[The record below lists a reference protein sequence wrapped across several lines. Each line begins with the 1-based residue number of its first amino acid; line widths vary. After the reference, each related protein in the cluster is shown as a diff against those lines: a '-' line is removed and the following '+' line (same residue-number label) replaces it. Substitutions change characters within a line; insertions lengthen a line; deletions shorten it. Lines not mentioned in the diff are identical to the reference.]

1 MNKLNFKMAKRGIQN
16 NKFLYFP
23 YILASSFMLFIFN
36 LLIDLKSEKFILESR
51 GSAIIESLLEM
62 GSWIVAIFSLIF
74 LVYMAKT
81 IVKNRYKELGLLYG
95 LGMDKKSLRKIL
107 IIENLILGIL
117 ILIIGTFFT
126 ILLGPLF
133 INLVAKILKIQTEIK
148 LSINFSKLALGLIIF
163 AIIFILITFISLN
176 SIRKT
181 NPIELSKLSQK
192 GEKEPKANVISMILA
207 IILIGYGYY
216 TALSIDGGIFQA
228 LPRFLPASIAVI
240 IGTYFFFRSLV
251 IWILKLFRKN
261 KKIYYKGTNMTFIG
275 ELIKR
280 SKESAMALSSITIIS
295 SLFLLSF
302 VVMSAMFVG
311 KNDLLDRI
319 APSDFLIQYE
329 ENIDNNTK
337 NSLEKNIDKEKI
349 KNLGE
354 FKRKGLIVSEKSS
367 GNFSIL
373 KDDDLRKTIMDDKT
387 KIVSLTD
394 IKSFNMANKTNISL
408 NKNEAIIFD
417 SKAKKYD
424 KISIDNQNLKVKE
437 NAKNISYVLMDPTTS
452 LFHNIL
458 VVVDDLDEFSKKIS
472 DGKNSKD
479 LARVSG
485 AYFDLKEKNQKNI
498 DEMANTLNKNITD
511 KNRIFVKNSI
521 ENRMEFDKI
530 HTGAY
535 IVVVILA
542 IVFLISTL
550 VVIYYKQAAEGLE
563 DGRNIKILQKVGMS
577 KKEIKKSVKKQ
588 NYFTFFGPL
597 IISIIHIL
605 VASKLAFGMIQ
616 LFAMLELR
624 KFIEIEAICIIIF
637 SLIYIMIF
645 RITLPIYFEMGKLNK
660 EWKWKKY
667 LKFYFI

>member
-1 MNKLNFKMAKRGIQN
+1 MNKLNFKMAKRGIKN

-23 YILASSFMLFIFN
+23 YIFASSFMLFIFN

-107 IIENLILGIL
+107 VIENLILGIL
-117 ILIIGTFFT
+117 VLIIGTFFT

-133 INLVAKILKIQTEIK
+133 INLVAKILKIQSQIK
-148 LSINFSKLALGLIIF
+148 LSINFSKLVLGLIIF
-163 AIIFILITFISLN
+163 AIIFILITLISLN

-192 GEKEPKANVISMILA
+192 GEKEPKANIFSMILA

-228 LPRFLPASIAVI
+228 LPKFLPASIAVI

-251 IWILKLFRKN
+251 IWILKIFRKN

-329 ENIDNNTK
+329 ENIDKNTK
-337 NSLEKNIDKEKI
+337 NALEKNIDKEKI

-367 GNFSIL
+367 GKFSIIE
-373 KDDDLRKTIMDDKT
+373 DQDLRKTIMDEKT
-387 KIVSLTD
+387 KVISITD
-394 IKSFNMANKTNISL
+394 TKSFNMANKTNISL
-408 NKNEAIIFD
+408 KKNEAVVFD

-424 KISIDNQNLKVKE
+424 KISIDKQNLKVKE

-472 DGKNSKD
+472 GGKNTKTFPS
-479 LARVSG
+479 VSG
-485 AYFDLKEKNQKNI
+485 TYFDLKEKNQNNI
-498 DEMANTLNKNITD
+498 DEMANTLNKNISD
-511 KNRIFVKNSI
+511 KDKIFVKNSI

-535 IVVVILA
+535 IVVVILS
-542 IVFLISTL
+542 IVFLISTI

-605 VASKLAFGMIQ
+605 IASKLAFGMLQ
-616 LFAMLELR
+616 LFAVLELR
-624 KFIEIEAICIIIF
+624 RFIEIEAICIIIF

-660 EWKWKKY
+660 E
-667 LKFYFI
+667 

>member
-36 LLIDLKSEKFILESR
+36 LLVDLKSEKFILETR
-51 GSAIIESLLEM
+51 GSEIIKTLLEI

-107 IIENLILGIL
+107 IIENLILGIST
-117 ILIIGTFFT
+117 LIIGSFLV

-133 INLVAKILKIQTEIK
+133 INLVARILKIQTEIK
-148 LSINFSKLALGLIIF
+148 LSVNFSKLILGLLVF
-163 AIIFILITFISLN
+163 AIIFILITLISLN

-192 GEKEPKANVISMILA
+192 GEKEPRANVISMILA

-228 LPRFLPASIAVI
+228 LPKFLPASIAVI

-251 IWILKLFRKN
+251 IWILKAIRKN

-319 APSDFLIQYE
+319 APSDFLIQYQE
-329 ENIDNNTK
+329 DDKESGKYTK
-337 NSLEKNIDKEKI
+337 NLLEKNIDKEKI

-354 FKRKGLIVSEKSS
+354 FKRKGLVVSEQSPGK
-367 GNFSIL
+367 FSIL
-373 KDDDLRKTIMDDKT
+373 EDDDLRKTIMDEKT
-387 KIVSLTD
+387 KIISITD
-394 IKSFNMANKTNISL
+394 IKSFNKANKTNISL
-408 NKNEAIIFD
+408 KKDQAIVFD

-424 KISIDNQNLKVKE
+424 EISIENQNLKVKE

-458 VVVDDLDEFSKKIS
+458 VVVDDFDEFSKKIS
-472 DGKNSKD
+472 DGKNNKIFPS
-479 LARVSG
+479 VSG
-485 AYFDLKEKNQKNI
+485 TYFDLKEKSQKNI
-498 DEMANTLNKNITD
+498 DEMANTLNKNISDTD
-511 KNRIFVKNSI
+511 EILVKNSI

-535 IVVVILA
+535 IVVLILA
-542 IVFLISTL
+542 LVFLISTII
-550 VVIYYKQAAEGLE
+550 VIYYKQAAEGLE

-605 VASKLAFGMIQ
+605 IASKLAFGMIQ
-616 LFAMLELR
+616 MFAMLELR
-624 KFIEIEAICIIIF
+624 RFIEIEAICIIIF

-660 EWKWKKY
+660 E
-667 LKFYFI
+667 

>member
-1 MNKLNFKMAKRGIQN
+1 
-16 NKFLYFP
+16 
-23 YILASSFMLFIFN
+23 MLFIFN
-36 LLIDLKSEKFILESR
+36 LLIDLKSEKFILDSR
-51 GSAIIESLLEM
+51 GSEIIKTLLEM

-117 ILIIGTFFT
+117 VLIIGTFFT

-133 INLVAKILKIQTEIK
+133 INLVARILKIQTQIK
-148 LSINFSKLALGLIIF
+148 LSINFSKLALGLMIF
-163 AIIFILITFISLN
+163 AIIFILITLISLN

-192 GEKEPKANVISMILA
+192 GESEPKANIISMILA

-228 LPRFLPASIAVI
+228 IPRFLPASIAVI

-319 APSDFLIQYE
+319 APSDFLIQYQ
-329 ENIDNNTK
+329 ENDKESGKYTK
-337 NSLEKNIDKEKI
+337 NLLEKNIGKEKI

-354 FKRKGLIVSEKSS
+354 FKRKGLVVSEKSP
-367 GNFSIL
+367 GKFSIL
-373 KDDDLRKTIMDDKT
+373 EDDDLRKTIMDDKT
-387 KIVSLTD
+387 KIISITD

-408 NKNEAIIFD
+408 KKDEAIVFD
-417 SKAKKYD
+417 SKAKKYG
-424 KISIDNQNLKVKE
+424 KISLENQNLKVKE
-437 NAKNISYVLMDPTTS
+437 NVKNTSYVLMDPTTS

-472 DGKNSKD
+472 DGKNNKIFPS
-479 LARVSG
+479 VSG
-485 AYFDLKEKNQKNI
+485 TYFDLKEKNQKNI
-498 DEMANTLNKNITD
+498 DEIGNILNKNLANKKEFED
-511 KNRIFVKNSI
+511 KIFVKNSI

-535 IVVVILA
+535 IVVLILA
-542 IVFLISTL
+542 LVFLISTII
-550 VVIYYKQAAEGLE
+550 VIYYKQAAEGLE

-577 KKEIKKSVKKQ
+577 NKEIKKSVEKQ

-605 VASKLAFGMIQ
+605 IASKLAFGMIQ
-616 LFAMLELR
+616 MFAMLELR

-660 EWKWKKY
+660 E
-667 LKFYFI
+667 

>member
-1 MNKLNFKMAKRGIQN
+1 MATRGIKN

-36 LLIDLKSEKFILESR
+36 LLIDLKSEKFILETR
-51 GSAIIESLLEM
+51 GSEIIKTLLEM

-107 IIENLILGIL
+107 IIENLILGIST
-117 ILIIGTFFT
+117 LIIGSFLT

-133 INLVAKILKIQTEIK
+133 INLVARILKIQTEIK
-148 LSINFSKLALGLIIF
+148 LSINFSKLALGLLVF
-163 AIIFILITFISLN
+163 AIIFILITLISLN

-192 GEKEPKANVISMILA
+192 GEKEPRANVISMVLA

-240 IGTYFFFRSLV
+240 IGTYFFFRSII
-251 IWILKLFRKN
+251 IWILKALRKN

-319 APSDFLIQYE
+319 APSDFLIQYQ
-329 ENIDNNTK
+329 ENDKESEKYTK
-337 NSLEKNIDKEKI
+337 NLLEKNIGKEKI

-354 FKRKGLIVSEKSS
+354 FKRKGLVVSEKSP
-367 GNFSIL
+367 GKFSIL
-373 KDDDLRKTIMDDKT
+373 EDDDLRKTIMDEKT
-387 KIVSLTD
+387 KIISLTD
-394 IKSFNMANKTNISL
+394 IKSFNKANKTNITL

-417 SKAKKYD
+417 SKAKKYG
-424 KISIDNQNLKVKE
+424 KISIENQNLKVKE

-458 VVVDDLDEFSKKIS
+458 VVVDDLEEFSKKIS
-472 DGKNSKD
+472 DGKNNKIFPS
-479 LARVSG
+479 VSG
-485 AYFDLKEKNQKNI
+485 TYFDLKEKNQKNI
-498 DEMANTLNKNITD
+498 DEMANTLNKNISDTD
-511 KNRIFVKNSI
+511 KILVKNSI

-535 IVVVILA
+535 IVVVILS
-542 IVFLISTL
+542 IVFLISTI

-577 KKEIKKSVKKQ
+577 KKEIKNSVKKQ
-588 NYFTFFGPL
+588 NYFTFFAPL

-605 VASKLAFGMIQ
+605 IASKLAFGMLQ

-624 KFIEIEAICIIIF
+624 RFIEIEAICIIIF
-637 SLIYIMIF
+637 SLIYTMIF

-660 EWKWKKY
+660 E
-667 LKFYFI
+667 

>member
-1 MNKLNFKMAKRGIQN
+1 MNKLNFKMATRGIKN

-36 LLIDLKSEKFILESR
+36 LLVDLKSEKFILETR
-51 GSAIIESLLEM
+51 GSEIIKNLLGM

-148 LSINFSKLALGLIIF
+148 LSVNFSKLILGLIIF
-163 AIIFILITFISLN
+163 AIIFILITLISLN

-192 GEKEPKANVISMILA
+192 GESEPKANIISMIFA

-216 TALSIDGGIFQA
+216 TALSINGGIFQV
-228 LPRFLPASIAVI
+228 LPKFLPASIAVI

-319 APSDFLIQYE
+319 APSDFLIQYQ
-329 ENIDNNTK
+329 ENDKESEKYTK
-337 NSLEKNIDKEKI
+337 NLLEKNIDKEKI

-354 FKRKGLIVSEKSS
+354 FKREGLVVSEKSP
-367 GNFSIL
+367 GKFSIIE
-373 KDDDLRKTIMDDKT
+373 DDDLRKTIMDEKT
-387 KIVSLTD
+387 KIISLTD

-408 NKNEAIIFD
+408 KKDQAIVFD
-417 SKAKKYD
+417 SKAKKYE
-424 KISIDNQNLKVKE
+424 KISLENQNLKVKE
-437 NAKNISYVLMDPTTS
+437 NVKNTSYVLMDPTTS
-452 LFHNIL
+452 LFHNLIL
-458 VVVDDLDEFSKKIS
+458 VVDDMDEFSKKIS
-472 DGKNSKD
+472 DGKNIKTFPS
-479 LARVSG
+479 VSG
-485 AYFDLKEKNQKNI
+485 IYFDLKDKSQKNI
-498 DEMANTLNKNITD
+498 EYMDKKLNENISD
-511 KNRIFVKNSI
+511 NILVKNSI
-521 ENRMEFDKI
+521 ENRIEFDKI

-542 IVFLISTL
+542 LVFLVSTII
-550 VVIYYKQAAEGLE
+550 VIYYKQAAEGLE

-577 KKEIKKSVKKQ
+577 KKEIKNSVKKQ

-605 VASKLAFGMIQ
+605 IASKLAFGMIQ

-660 EWKWKKY
+660 E
-667 LKFYFI
+667 

>member
-1 MNKLNFKMAKRGIQN
+1 MNKLNFKMATRGIKN

-36 LLIDLKSEKFILESR
+36 LLVDLKSEKFILETR
-51 GSAIIESLLEM
+51 GSEIIKTLLEM

-107 IIENLILGIL
+107 IIENLIIGIST
-117 ILIIGTFFT
+117 LIIGSFLT

-133 INLVAKILKIQTEIK
+133 VNLLAKILKIQTEIK
-148 LSINFSKLALGLIIF
+148 LSVNFSKLVLGLIIF
-163 AIIFILITFISLN
+163 AIIFILITLISLN
-176 SIRKT
+176 SIRKA

-192 GEKEPKANVISMILA
+192 GESEPRANVISMISA

-319 APSDFLIQYE
+319 APSDFLIQYQ
-329 ENIDNNTK
+329 ENDKESEKYTK
-337 NSLEKNIDKEKI
+337 NFLEKNIDKEKI

-354 FKRKGLIVSEKSS
+354 FKRKGLVVSEKSP
-367 GNFSIL
+367 GKFSIL
-373 KDDDLRKTIMDDKT
+373 EDDDLRKTIMDDKT
-387 KIVSLTD
+387 KIISITD

-408 NKNEAIIFD
+408 KKDEAIVFD
-417 SKAKKYD
+417 SKAKKYG
-424 KISIDNQNLKVKE
+424 KISIENQNLKVKE

-452 LFHNIL
+452 LFHNIVL
-458 VVVDDLDEFSKKIS
+458 VVDDLDEFSKKIS
-472 DGKNSKD
+472 DGKNIKTFPS
-479 LARVSG
+479 VSG
-485 AYFDLKEKNQKNI
+485 IYFDLKEKNQKNI
-498 DEMANTLNKNITD
+498 DEMGNILNKNLAD
-511 KNRIFVKNSI
+511 KKEFKDKILVKNSI

-535 IVVVILA
+535 IVVLILA
-542 IVFLISTL
+542 LVFLISTII
-550 VVIYYKQAAEGLE
+550 VIYYKQAAEGLE

-577 KKEIKKSVKKQ
+577 NKEIKKSVKKQ

-605 VASKLAFGMIQ
+605 IASKLAFGMIQ
-616 LFAMLELR
+616 MFAMLELR

-660 EWKWKKY
+660 E
-667 LKFYFI
+667 

>member
-319 APSDFLIQYE
+319 APSDFLIQYQENE
-329 ENIDNNTK
+329 ENIDKNTK
-337 NSLEKNIDKEKI
+337 KSLEKNIDKQKI
-349 KNLGE
+349 KNIGE
-354 FKRKGLIVSEKSS
+354 FRRKGLVVSEKSP
-367 GNFSIL
+367 GKFSIL
-373 KDDDLRKTIMDDKT
+373 EDDDLRKTIMDDKT
-387 KIVSLTD
+387 KIISLTD
-394 IKSFNMANKTNISL
+394 IKSFNKANKTNISL
-408 NKNEAIIFD
+408 KKDEAIVFD
-417 SKAKKYD
+417 SKAKKYG
-424 KISIDNQNLKVKE
+424 KISLENQNLKVKE
-437 NAKNISYVLMDPTTS
+437 NVKNTSYVLMDPTTS

-458 VVVDDLDEFSKKIS
+458 VVVDDMDEFSKNIS
-472 DGKNSKD
+472 DGKNIKTFPS
-479 LARVSG
+479 VSG
-485 AYFDLKEKNQKNI
+485 IYFDLKDKSQKNI
-498 DEMANTLNKNITD
+498 DYMD
-511 KNRIFVKNSI
+511 KNLNENISDNILVKNSI

-535 IVVVILA
+535 IVVTILA
-542 IVFLISTL
+542 LVFLISTII
-550 VVIYYKQAAEGLE
+550 VIYYKQAAEGLE

-577 KKEIKKSVKKQ
+577 NKEIKKSVKKQ

-605 VASKLAFGMIQ
+605 IASKLAFGMIQ
-616 LFAMLELR
+616 MFAMLELR

-660 EWKWKKY
+660 E
-667 LKFYFI
+667 

>member
-1 MNKLNFKMAKRGIQN
+1 
-16 NKFLYFP
+16 
-23 YILASSFMLFIFN
+23 MLFIFN
-36 LLIDLKSEKFILESR
+36 LLIDLKSEKFILETR
-51 GSAIIESLLEM
+51 GSEIIKTLLEM

-133 INLVAKILKIQTEIK
+133 INFVARILKIQTQIK
-148 LSINFSKLALGLIIF
+148 LSVNFSKLALGLIIF
-163 AIIFILITFISLN
+163 AIIFILITLISLN

-181 NPIELSKLSQK
+181 NPIELSKLFQK
-192 GEKEPKANVISMILA
+192 GESEPKANVISMILA

-228 LPRFLPASIAVI
+228 LPKFLPASIAVI

-251 IWILKLFRKN
+251 IWILKLLRKN
-261 KKIYYKGTNMTFIG
+261 KKIYYKSTNMTFIG

-295 SLFLLSF
+295 SLFLISF

-329 ENIDNNTK
+329 ENDKNSEKYTK
-337 NSLEKNIDKEKI
+337 NFLEKNIGKEKI

-354 FKRKGLIVSEKSS
+354 FKRKGLVVSEKSP
-367 GNFSIL
+367 GKFSIL
-373 KDDDLRKTIMDDKT
+373 EDDDLRKTIMDEKT
-387 KIVSLTD
+387 KIISLTD

-408 NKNEAIIFD
+408 KKDEAIVFD

-424 KISIDNQNLKVKE
+424 EISIENQNLKVKE
-437 NAKNISYVLMDPTTS
+437 NAKNTSYVLMDPTTS
-452 LFHNIL
+452 LFHNI
-458 VVVDDLDEFSKKIS
+458 VIVVDDLDEFSKKIS
-472 DGKNSKD
+472 DGKNIKTFPS
-479 LARVSG
+479 VSG
-485 AYFDLKEKNQKNI
+485 IYFDLKDKSQKNI
-498 DEMANTLNKNITD
+498 DYMDKNLNKNISD
-511 KNRIFVKNSI
+511 KDKILVKNSI

-535 IVVVILA
+535 IVVVILS
-542 IVFLISTL
+542 IVFLISTII
-550 VVIYYKQAAEGLE
+550 VIYYKQAAEGLE

-597 IISIIHIL
+597 IMSIIHIL
-605 VASKLAFGMIQ
+605 IASKLAFGMIQ
-616 LFAMLELR
+616 MFAMLDLR

-660 EWKWKKY
+660 E
-667 LKFYFI
+667 

>member
-1 MNKLNFKMAKRGIQN
+1 
-16 NKFLYFP
+16 
-23 YILASSFMLFIFN
+23 MLFIFN

-319 APSDFLIQYE
+319 APSDFLIQYQE
-329 ENIDNNTK
+329 NEKNIDKNTK
-337 NSLEKNIDKEKI
+337 KSLEKNIDKQKI
-349 KNLGE
+349 KNIGE
-354 FKRKGLIVSEKSS
+354 FRRKGLVVSEKSP
-367 GNFSIL
+367 GKFSIL
-373 KDDDLRKTIMDDKT
+373 EDDDLRKTIMDDKT
-387 KIVSLTD
+387 KIISLTD
-394 IKSFNMANKTNISL
+394 IKSFNKANKTNISL
-408 NKNEAIIFD
+408 KKDEAIVFD
-417 SKAKKYD
+417 SKAKKYG
-424 KISIDNQNLKVKE
+424 KISLENQNLKVKE
-437 NAKNISYVLMDPTTS
+437 NVKNTSYVLMDPTTS

-458 VVVDDLDEFSKKIS
+458 VVVDDMDEFSKNIS
-472 DGKNSKD
+472 DGKNIKTFPS
-479 LARVSG
+479 VSG
-485 AYFDLKEKNQKNI
+485 IYFDLKDKSQKNI
-498 DEMANTLNKNITD
+498 DYMD
-511 KNRIFVKNSI
+511 KNLNENISDNILVKNSI

-535 IVVVILA
+535 IVVTILA
-542 IVFLISTL
+542 LVFLISTII
-550 VVIYYKQAAEGLE
+550 VIYYKQAAEGLE
-563 DGRNIKILQKVGMS
+563 DGRNINILQKVGMS
-577 KKEIKKSVKKQ
+577 NKEIKKSVKKQ

-605 VASKLAFGMIQ
+605 IASKLAFGMIQ
-616 LFAMLELR
+616 MFAMLELR

-660 EWKWKKY
+660 E
-667 LKFYFI
+667 

>member
-302 VVMSAMFVG
+302 VVMSAMFIG

-319 APSDFLIQYE
+319 APSDFLIQYQ
-329 ENIDNNTK
+329 ENDKESGKYTK
-337 NSLEKNIDKEKI
+337 NFLEKNIGKEKI
-349 KNLGE
+349 KNLGG
-354 FKRKGLIVSEKSS
+354 FKRKGLVVSEKSP
-367 GNFSIL
+367 GKFSIL
-373 KDDDLRKTIMDDKT
+373 EDDDLRKTIMDDKT
-387 KIVSLTD
+387 KIISLTD
-394 IKSFNMANKTNISL
+394 IKSFNKANKTNISL
-408 NKNEAIIFD
+408 KKDEAIVFD
-417 SKAKKYD
+417 SKAKKYG
-424 KISIDNQNLKVKE
+424 KISLENQNLKVKE
-437 NAKNISYVLMDPTTS
+437 NVKNTSYVLMDPTTS

-458 VVVDDLDEFSKKIS
+458 VVVDDMDEFSKNIS
-472 DGKNSKD
+472 DGKNIKTFPS
-479 LARVSG
+479 VSG
-485 AYFDLKEKNQKNI
+485 IYFDLKDKSQKNI
-498 DEMANTLNKNITD
+498 DYMD
-511 KNRIFVKNSI
+511 KNLNENISDNILVKNSI

-535 IVVVILA
+535 IVVTILA
-542 IVFLISTL
+542 LVFLISTII
-550 VVIYYKQAAEGLE
+550 VIYYKQAAEGLE

-577 KKEIKKSVKKQ
+577 NKEIKKSVKKQ

-605 VASKLAFGMIQ
+605 IASKLAFGMIQ
-616 LFAMLELR
+616 MFAMLELR

-660 EWKWKKY
+660 E
-667 LKFYFI
+667 

>member
-1 MNKLNFKMAKRGIQN
+1 MNKLNFKMATRGIKN

-36 LLIDLKSEKFILESR
+36 LLIGLKSEKFILDSR
-51 GSAIIESLLEM
+51 GGEIIKTLLGM

-107 IIENLILGIL
+107 IIENLILGIST
-117 ILIIGTFFT
+117 LIIGSFLV

-133 INLVAKILKIQTEIK
+133 INLVARILKIQTQIK
-148 LSINFSKLALGLIIF
+148 LSVNFSKLALGLLVF
-163 AIIFILITFISLN
+163 ATIFILITLISLN

-192 GEKEPKANVISMILA
+192 GEKEPRANIISMILA

-251 IWILKLFRKN
+251 IWILKAIRKN

-319 APSDFLIQYE
+319 APSDFLIQYQ
-329 ENIDNNTK
+329 ENDKESEKYTK
-337 NSLEKNIDKEKI
+337 NFLEKNIDKEKI

-354 FKRKGLIVSEKSS
+354 FKRKGLVVSEKSP
-367 GNFSIL
+367 GKFSIL
-373 KDDDLRKTIMDDKT
+373 EDDDLRKTIMDDKT
-387 KIVSLTD
+387 KIISITD

-408 NKNEAIIFD
+408 KKDEAIVFD
-417 SKAKKYD
+417 SKAKKYG
-424 KISIDNQNLKVKE
+424 KISLENQNLKVKE
-437 NAKNISYVLMDPTTS
+437 NAKNTSYVLMDPTTS
-452 LFHNIL
+452 LFHNIIL
-458 VVVDDLDEFSKKIS
+458 VVDDLDEFSKKIS
-472 DGKNSKD
+472 DGKNIKIFPS
-479 LARVSG
+479 VSG
-485 AYFDLKEKNQKNI
+485 IYFDLKEKNQKNI
-498 DEMANTLNKNITD
+498 DYMVKNLNENISD
-511 KNRIFVKNSI
+511 KDKILVKNSI

-535 IVVVILA
+535 IVVLILA
-542 IVFLISTL
+542 LVFLISTII
-550 VVIYYKQAAEGLE
+550 VIYYKQAAEGLE

-605 VASKLAFGMIQ
+605 IASKLAFGMLQ

-624 KFIEIEAICIIIF
+624 SFIEIEAICIIIF

-660 EWKWKKY
+660 E
-667 LKFYFI
+667 

>member
-133 INLVAKILKIQTEIK
+133 INLVAKILKIQIEIK
-148 LSINFSKLALGLIIF
+148 LSVNFSKLILGLIIF
-163 AIIFILITFISLN
+163 AIIFILITLISLN

-192 GEKEPKANVISMILA
+192 GESEPKANVISMILA

-228 LPRFLPASIAVI
+228 LPKFLPASIAVI

-319 APSDFLIQYE
+319 APSDFLIQYQENE
-329 ENIDNNTK
+329 ENIDKNTK
-337 NSLEKNIDKEKI
+337 KSLEKNIDKQKI
-349 KNLGE
+349 KNIGE
-354 FKRKGLIVSEKSS
+354 FRRKGLVVSEKSP
-367 GNFSIL
+367 GKFSIL
-373 KDDDLRKTIMDDKT
+373 EDDDLRKTIMDDKT
-387 KIVSLTD
+387 KIISLTD
-394 IKSFNMANKTNISL
+394 IKSFNKANKTNISL
-408 NKNEAIIFD
+408 KKDEAIVFD
-417 SKAKKYD
+417 SKAKKYG
-424 KISIDNQNLKVKE
+424 KISLENQNLKVKE
-437 NAKNISYVLMDPTTS
+437 NVKNTSYVLMDPTTS

-458 VVVDDLDEFSKKIS
+458 VVVDDMDEFSKNIS
-472 DGKNSKD
+472 DGKNIKTFPS
-479 LARVSG
+479 VSG
-485 AYFDLKEKNQKNI
+485 IYFDLKDKSQKNI
-498 DEMANTLNKNITD
+498 DYMD
-511 KNRIFVKNSI
+511 KNLNENISDNILVKNSI

-535 IVVVILA
+535 IVVTILA
-542 IVFLISTL
+542 LVFLISTII
-550 VVIYYKQAAEGLE
+550 VIYYKQAAEGLE
-563 DGRNIKILQKVGMS
+563 DGRNINILQKVGMS
-577 KKEIKKSVKKQ
+577 NKEIKKSVKKQ

-605 VASKLAFGMIQ
+605 IASKLAFGMIQ
-616 LFAMLELR
+616 MFAMLELR
-624 KFIEIEAICIIIF
+624 RFIEIEAICIIIF

-660 EWKWKKY
+660 E
-667 LKFYFI
+667 

>member
-1 MNKLNFKMAKRGIQN
+1 MNKLNFKMATRGIKN

-36 LLIDLKSEKFILESR
+36 LLIDLKSEKFILETR
-51 GSAIIESLLEM
+51 GSEIIKTLLEM

-133 INLVAKILKIQTEIK
+133 INLVARILKIQTQIK
-148 LSINFSKLALGLIIF
+148 LSVNFSKLILGLIIF
-163 AIIFILITFISLN
+163 AIIFILITLISLN

-192 GEKEPKANVISMILA
+192 GESEPKANVISMILA

-228 LPRFLPASIAVI
+228 LPKFLPASIAVI

-251 IWILKLFRKN
+251 IWILKLLRKN
-261 KKIYYKGTNMTFIG
+261 KKIYYKSTNMTFIG

-295 SLFLLSF
+295 SLFLISF

-319 APSDFLIQYE
+319 APNDFLIQYE
-329 ENIDNNTK
+329 KNDKESEKYTK
-337 NSLEKNIDKEKI
+337 NFLEKNIGKEKI

-354 FKRKGLIVSEKSS
+354 FKRKGLVVSEKSA
-367 GNFSIL
+367 GKFSIL
-373 KDDDLRKTIMDDKT
+373 KDDDLRKTIMDEKT
-387 KIVSLTD
+387 KIISLTD
-394 IKSFNMANKTNISL
+394 IKSFNLANKTNISL
-408 NKNEAIIFD
+408 KKDEAIVFD

-424 KISIDNQNLKVKE
+424 KIYIENQNLKVKE
-437 NAKNISYVLMDPTTS
+437 NVKNTSYVLMDPTTS
-452 LFHNIL
+452 LFHNIVL
-458 VVVDDLDEFSKKIS
+458 VVDDLDEFSKKIS
-472 DGKNSKD
+472 DGKNIKTFPS
-479 LARVSG
+479 VSG
-485 AYFDLKEKNQKNI
+485 IYFDLKDKSQKNI
-498 DEMANTLNKNITD
+498 DYMD
-511 KNRIFVKNSI
+511 KNLNENISDKDKILIKNSI
-521 ENRMEFDKI
+521 ENRMEFNKI

-535 IVVVILA
+535 IVVVILS
-542 IVFLISTL
+542 IVFLISTII
-550 VVIYYKQAAEGLE
+550 VIYYKQAAEGLE

-605 VASKLAFGMIQ
+605 IASKLAFGMIQ
-616 LFAMLELR
+616 MFAMLDLR

-660 EWKWKKY
+660 E
-667 LKFYFI
+667 

>member
-1 MNKLNFKMAKRGIQN
+1 MNKLNFKMATRGIKN

-36 LLIDLKSEKFILESR
+36 LLIDFKSEKFILETR
-51 GSAIIESLLEM
+51 GSEIIKTLLGM

-107 IIENLILGIL
+107 IIENLIIGIST
-117 ILIIGTFFT
+117 LIIGSFLT
-126 ILLGPLF
+126 IILGPLF
-133 INLVAKILKIQTEIK
+133 INLLAKILKIQTEIK
-148 LSINFSKLALGLIIF
+148 LSVNFSKLVLGLIIF
-163 AIIFILITFISLN
+163 AIIFILITLISLN

-181 NPIELSKLSQK
+181 NPIELSNLSQK
-192 GEKEPKANVISMILA
+192 GEKDPKANVISMILA

-319 APSDFLIQYE
+319 APSDFLIQYQ
-329 ENIDNNTK
+329 ENDRNSEKYTK
-337 NSLEKNIDKEKI
+337 NFLEKNIDKEKI
-349 KNLGE
+349 KNIGE
-354 FKRKGLIVSEKSS
+354 FKRKGLVVSEKSS
-367 GNFSIL
+367 GNFSIIE
-373 KDDDLRKTIMDDKT
+373 DQDLRKTIMDGKT
-387 KIVSLTD
+387 KVISITD

-417 SKAKKYD
+417 SKAKKYE
-424 KISIDNQNLKVKE
+424 KVSIENQNLKVKE
-437 NAKNISYVLMDPTTS
+437 NIKNTSYVLMDSTTS

-458 VVVDDLDEFSKKIS
+458 VVVDDLDEFSEKIFT
-472 DGKNSKD
+472 GKSSET
-479 LARVSG
+479 LSG
-485 AYFDLKEKNQKNI
+485 GSGIYFDLKEKNQKNI
-498 DEMANTLNKNITD
+498 DEIGNILNKNLANKKEFKD
-511 KNRIFVKNSI
+511 KIFVKNSI

-535 IVVVILA
+535 IVVVILS
-542 IVFLISTL
+542 IVFLISTI

-605 VASKLAFGMIQ
+605 IASKLAFGMIQ
-616 LFAMLELR
+616 MFAMLELR

-660 EWKWKKY
+660 E
-667 LKFYFI
+667 

>member
-1 MNKLNFKMAKRGIQN
+1 MNKLNFKMATRGIKN

-107 IIENLILGIL
+107 IIENLILGIST
-117 ILIIGTFFT
+117 LIIGSFLV

-148 LSINFSKLALGLIIF
+148 LSVNFSKLILGLIIF
-163 AIIFILITFISLN
+163 AIIFILITLISLN

-192 GEKEPKANVISMILA
+192 GESEPKANVISMILA

-216 TALSIDGGIFQA
+216 TALSINGGIFQA
-228 LPRFLPASIAVI
+228 LPKFLPASIAVI

-319 APSDFLIQYE
+319 APSDFLIQYQ
-329 ENIDNNTK
+329 ENDKESEKYGK
-337 NSLEKNIDKEKI
+337 NLLEKNIDKEKI

-354 FKRKGLIVSEKSS
+354 FRRKGLVVSEKSP
-367 GNFSIL
+367 GKFSIIE
-373 KDDDLRKTIMDDKT
+373 DDDLRKTIMDDKT
-387 KIVSLTD
+387 KIISLTD

-408 NKNEAIIFD
+408 KKDEAIVFD
-417 SKAKKYD
+417 SKAKKYG
-424 KISIDNQNLKVKE
+424 KISLENQNLKVKE
-437 NAKNISYVLMDPTTS
+437 NVKNTSYVLMDPTTS
-452 LFHNIL
+452 LFHNIVL
-458 VVVDDLDEFSKKIS
+458 VVDDMDEFSKKIS
-472 DGKNSKD
+472 DGKNTKTFPS
-479 LARVSG
+479 VSG
-485 AYFDLKEKNQKNI
+485 IYFDLKDKSQKNI
-498 DEMANTLNKNITD
+498 DNMDKKLNENISD
-511 KNRIFVKNSI
+511 NILVKNSI

-535 IVVVILA
+535 IVVTILA
-542 IVFLISTL
+542 LVFLTSTI

-605 VASKLAFGMIQ
+605 IASKLAFGMLQ

-660 EWKWKKY
+660 E
-667 LKFYFI
+667 

>member
-1 MNKLNFKMAKRGIQN
+1 MNKLNFKMATRGIKN
-16 NKFLYFP
+16 NKFLYIP

-36 LLIDLKSEKFILESR
+36 LLIDLKSEKFILDSR
-51 GSAIIESLLEM
+51 GSEIIKTLLGM

-107 IIENLILGIL
+107 IIENLIQGIL

-133 INLVAKILKIQTEIK
+133 INLVARILKIQTQIK
-148 LSINFSKLALGLIIF
+148 LSVNFSKLALGLIIF
-163 AIIFILITFISLN
+163 AIIFILITLISLN

-192 GEKEPKANVISMILA
+192 GESEPKANVISMILA

-228 LPRFLPASIAVI
+228 LPKFLPASIAVI

-319 APSDFLIQYE
+319 APSDFLIQYQ
-329 ENIDNNTK
+329 ENDKESEKYRK
-337 NSLEKNIDKEKI
+337 NLLEKNIGKEKI

-354 FKRKGLIVSEKSS
+354 FKRKGLVVSEKSP
-367 GNFSIL
+367 GKFSIL
-373 KDDDLRKTIMDDKT
+373 EDDDLRKTIMDEKT
-387 KIVSLTD
+387 KIISITD
-394 IKSFNMANKTNISL
+394 IKSFNKANKTNITL
-408 NKNEAIIFD
+408 NKNEAIVFD

-424 KISIDNQNLKVKE
+424 EISIENQNLKVKE

-458 VVVDDLDEFSKKIS
+458 VVVDDFDEFSKKIS
-472 DGKNSKD
+472 DGENIKTFPS
-479 LARVSG
+479 VSG
-485 AYFDLKEKNQKNI
+485 IYFDLKDKSQKNI
-498 DEMANTLNKNITD
+498 DYMDKNLNKNISD
-511 KNRIFVKNSI
+511 NILVKNSI
-521 ENRMEFDKI
+521 ENRKEFDKI

-535 IVVVILA
+535 IVVLILA
-542 IVFLISTL
+542 LVFLISTII
-550 VVIYYKQAAEGLE
+550 VIYYKQAAEGLE

-588 NYFTFFGPL
+588 NYFTFFAPL

-605 VASKLAFGMIQ
+605 IASKLAFGMIQ

-624 KFIEIEAICIIIF
+624 RFIEIEAICIIIF
-637 SLIYIMIF
+637 SLIYTMVF

-660 EWKWKKY
+660 E
-667 LKFYFI
+667 

>member
-1 MNKLNFKMAKRGIQN
+1 MNKLNFKMATRGIKN

-36 LLIDLKSEKFILESR
+36 LLIDLKSEKFILDSR
-51 GSAIIESLLEM
+51 GSEIIKTLLEM

-117 ILIIGTFFT
+117 VLIIGTFFT

-133 INLVAKILKIQTEIK
+133 INLVARILKIQTQIK
-148 LSINFSKLALGLIIF
+148 LSINFSKLALGLMIF
-163 AIIFILITFISLN
+163 AIIFILITLISLN

-192 GEKEPKANVISMILA
+192 GESEPKANIISMILA

-228 LPRFLPASIAVI
+228 IPRFLPASIAVI

-319 APSDFLIQYE
+319 APSDFLIQYQ
-329 ENIDNNTK
+329 ENDKESGKYTK
-337 NSLEKNIDKEKI
+337 NLLEKNIGKEKI

-354 FKRKGLIVSEKSS
+354 FKRKGLVVSEKSP
-367 GNFSIL
+367 GKFSIL
-373 KDDDLRKTIMDDKT
+373 EDDDLRKTIMDDKT
-387 KIVSLTD
+387 KIISITD

-408 NKNEAIIFD
+408 KKDEAIVFD
-417 SKAKKYD
+417 SKAKKYG
-424 KISIDNQNLKVKE
+424 KISLENQNLKVKE
-437 NAKNISYVLMDPTTS
+437 NVKNTSYVLMDPTTS

-472 DGKNSKD
+472 DGKNNKIFPS
-479 LARVSG
+479 VSG
-485 AYFDLKEKNQKNI
+485 TYFDLKEKNQKNI
-498 DEMANTLNKNITD
+498 DEIGNILNKNLANKKEFED
-511 KNRIFVKNSI
+511 KIFVKNSI

-535 IVVVILA
+535 IVVLILA
-542 IVFLISTL
+542 LVFLISTII
-550 VVIYYKQAAEGLE
+550 VIYYKQAAEGLE

-577 KKEIKKSVKKQ
+577 NKEIKKSVEKQ

-605 VASKLAFGMIQ
+605 IASKLAFGMIQ
-616 LFAMLELR
+616 MFAMLELR

-660 EWKWKKY
+660 E
-667 LKFYFI
+667 

>member
-1 MNKLNFKMAKRGIQN
+1 MNKLNFKMATRGIKN

-117 ILIIGTFFT
+117 VLIIGTFFT

-133 INLVAKILKIQTEIK
+133 INLVAKILKIQIEIK
-148 LSINFSKLALGLIIF
+148 LSVNFSKLILGLIIF
-163 AIIFILITFISLN
+163 AIIFILITLISLN

-192 GEKEPKANVISMILA
+192 GESEPKANVISMILA

-228 LPRFLPASIAVI
+228 LPKFLPASIAVI

-319 APSDFLIQYE
+319 APSDFLIQYQENE
-329 ENIDNNTK
+329 ENIDKNTK
-337 NSLEKNIDKEKI
+337 KSLEKNIDNQKI
-349 KNLGE
+349 KNIGE
-354 FKRKGLIVSEKSS
+354 FRRKGLVVSEKSP
-367 GNFSIL
+367 GKFSIL
-373 KDDDLRKTIMDDKT
+373 EDDDLRKTIMDDKT
-387 KIVSLTD
+387 KIISLTD
-394 IKSFNMANKTNISL
+394 IKSFNKANKTNISL
-408 NKNEAIIFD
+408 KKDEAIVFD
-417 SKAKKYD
+417 SKAKKYG
-424 KISIDNQNLKVKE
+424 KISLENQNLKVKE
-437 NAKNISYVLMDPTTS
+437 NVKNTSYVLMDPTTS

-458 VVVDDLDEFSKKIS
+458 VVVDDMDEFSKNIS
-472 DGKNSKD
+472 DGKNIKTFPS
-479 LARVSG
+479 VSG
-485 AYFDLKEKNQKNI
+485 IYFDLKDKSQKNI
-498 DEMANTLNKNITD
+498 DYMD
-511 KNRIFVKNSI
+511 KNLNENISDNILVKNSI

-535 IVVVILA
+535 IVVTILA
-542 IVFLISTL
+542 LVFLISTI

-605 VASKLAFGMIQ
+605 IASKLAFGMIQ
-616 LFAMLELR
+616 MFAMLELR

-660 EWKWKKY
+660 E
-667 LKFYFI
+667 

>member
-1 MNKLNFKMAKRGIQN
+1 MNKLNFKMATRGIKN

-36 LLIDLKSEKFILESR
+36 LLIDLKSEKFILETR
-51 GSAIIESLLEM
+51 GSEIIKSLLEM

-107 IIENLILGIL
+107 IIENLILGIST
-117 ILIIGTFFT
+117 LIIGSFLV

-133 INLVAKILKIQTEIK
+133 INLVAKILKIQMEIK
-148 LSINFSKLALGLIIF
+148 LSVNFSKLILGLIIF
-163 AIIFILITFISLN
+163 AIIFILITLISLN

-192 GEKEPKANVISMILA
+192 GESEPKANVISMILA
-207 IILIGYGYY
+207 VILIGYGYY
-216 TALSIDGGIFQA
+216 TALSINGGIFQA
-228 LPRFLPASIAVI
+228 LPKFLPASIAVI

-302 VVMSAMFVG
+302 VVMSAMFIG

-319 APSDFLIQYE
+319 APSDFLIQYQ
-329 ENIDNNTK
+329 ENDKESEKYGK
-337 NSLEKNIDKEKI
+337 NLLEKNIDKEKI
-349 KNLGE
+349 ENLGE
-354 FKRKGLIVSEKSS
+354 FRRKGLVVSEKSP
-367 GNFSIL
+367 GKFSIIE
-373 KDDDLRKTIMDDKT
+373 DDDLRKTIMDEKT
-387 KIVSLTD
+387 KIISLTD

-408 NKNEAIIFD
+408 KKDQAIVFD
-417 SKAKKYD
+417 SKAKKYG
-424 KISIDNQNLKVKE
+424 KISLENQNLKVKE
-437 NAKNISYVLMDPTTS
+437 NVKNTSYVLMDPTTS
-452 LFHNIL
+452 LFHNIVL
-458 VVVDDLDEFSKKIS
+458 VVDDMDEFSKKIS
-472 DGKNSKD
+472 DGKNIKTFPS
-479 LARVSG
+479 VSG
-485 AYFDLKEKNQKNI
+485 IYFDLKDKSQKNI
-498 DEMANTLNKNITD
+498 DYMD
-511 KNRIFVKNSI
+511 KNLNENISDNILVKNSI
-521 ENRMEFDKI
+521 ENRIEFDKI

-535 IVVVILA
+535 IVVTILA
-542 IVFLISTL
+542 LVFLISTI

-577 KKEIKKSVKKQ
+577 KKEIKNSVKKQ

-605 VASKLAFGMIQ
+605 IASKLAFGMIQ
-616 LFAMLELR
+616 MFAMLELR

-660 EWKWKKY
+660 E
-667 LKFYFI
+667 

>member
-1 MNKLNFKMAKRGIQN
+1 MNKLNFKMATRGIKN

-36 LLIDLKSEKFILESR
+36 LLVDLKSEKFILETR
-51 GSAIIESLLEM
+51 GSEIIKTLLEM

-117 ILIIGTFFT
+117 TLIIGTFFT
-126 ILLGPLF
+126 IILGPLF
-133 INLVAKILKIQTEIK
+133 INLVAKILKIQTQIK
-148 LSINFSKLALGLIIF
+148 LSVNFSKLALGLIIF
-163 AIIFILITFISLN
+163 AIIFILITLISLN

-192 GEKEPKANVISMILA
+192 GESEPKANVISMILA

-228 LPRFLPASIAVI
+228 LPKFLPASIAVI

-302 VVMSAMFVG
+302 VVMSAMFIG

-319 APSDFLIQYE
+319 APSDFLIQYQ
-329 ENIDNNTK
+329 ENDKKIEKYTK
-337 NSLEKNIDKEKI
+337 NLLEKNIGKEKI

-354 FKRKGLIVSEKSS
+354 FKRKGLVVSEKSP
-367 GNFSIL
+367 GKFSML
-373 KDDDLRKTIMDDKT
+373 EDDDLRKTIMDDKT
-387 KIVSLTD
+387 KIISITD
-394 IKSFNMANKTNISL
+394 IKSFNKANKTNISL
-408 NKNEAIIFD
+408 KKDEAIVFD

-424 KISIDNQNLKVKE
+424 EISIENQNMKVKE

-458 VVVDDLDEFSKKIS
+458 VVVDDFDKFSKKIS
-472 DGKNSKD
+472 DGENIKTFPS
-479 LARVSG
+479 VSG
-485 AYFDLKEKNQKNI
+485 IYFDLKEKNQKNI
-498 DEMANTLNKNITD
+498 DEIGNILNKNLANKKEFED
-511 KNRIFVKNSI
+511 KIFVKNSI

-535 IVVVILA
+535 IVVLILA
-542 IVFLISTL
+542 LVFLISTII
-550 VVIYYKQAAEGLE
+550 VIYYKQAAEGLE

-577 KKEIKKSVKKQ
+577 NKEIKKSVKKQ

-605 VASKLAFGMIQ
+605 IASKLAFGMIQ
-616 LFAMLELR
+616 MFAMLELR

-660 EWKWKKY
+660 E
-667 LKFYFI
+667 

>member
-1 MNKLNFKMAKRGIQN
+1 MNKLNFKMATRGIKN

-107 IIENLILGIL
+107 IIENLILGIST
-117 ILIIGTFFT
+117 LIIGSFLMV
-126 ILLGPLF
+126 LLGPLF

-163 AIIFILITFISLN
+163 AIIFILITLISLN

-192 GEKEPKANVISMILA
+192 GEKEPKANIISMILA

-228 LPRFLPASIAVI
+228 LPKFLPASIAVI

-302 VVMSAMFVG
+302 VVMSAMFIG

-319 APSDFLIQYE
+319 APSDFLIQYQ
-329 ENIDNNTK
+329 ENDKESEKYRK
-337 NSLEKNIDKEKI
+337 NLLEKNIDKEKI
-349 KNLGE
+349 ENFGE
-354 FKRKGLIVSEKSS
+354 FRRKGLVVSEKSP
-367 GNFSIL
+367 GKFSML
-373 KDDDLRKTIMDDKT
+373 EDDDLRKTIMDEKT
-387 KIVSLTD
+387 KIISITD
-394 IKSFNMANKTNISL
+394 IKSFNKANKTNISL
-408 NKNEAIIFD
+408 KKDQAIVFD

-424 KISIDNQNLKVKE
+424 EISIENQNLKVKE
-437 NAKNISYVLMDPTTS
+437 NVKNTSYVLMDPTTS

-458 VVVDDLDEFSKKIS
+458 VVVDEFDEFSKKIS
-472 DGKNSKD
+472 DDKNIKTFPS
-479 LARVSG
+479 VSG
-485 AYFDLKEKNQKNI
+485 IYFDLKDKSQKNI
-498 DEMANTLNKNITD
+498 DNMD
-511 KNRIFVKNSI
+511 KNLNENISDNILVKNSI

-535 IVVVILA
+535 IVVVILSL
-542 IVFLISTL
+542 VFLISTII
-550 VVIYYKQAAEGLE
+550 VIYYKQAAEGLE

-605 VASKLAFGMIQ
+605 IASKLAFGMIQ
-616 LFAMLELR
+616 MFAMLELR

-660 EWKWKKY
+660 E
-667 LKFYFI
+667 

>member
-1 MNKLNFKMAKRGIQN
+1 MRDLNKLNFKMATRGIKN

-36 LLIDLKSEKFILESR
+36 LLIDLKSEKFILDSR
-51 GSAIIESLLEM
+51 GSEIIKTLLEM

-117 ILIIGTFFT
+117 VLIIGTFFT

-133 INLVAKILKIQTEIK
+133 INLVARILKIQTQIK
-148 LSINFSKLALGLIIF
+148 LSINFSKLALGLMIF
-163 AIIFILITFISLN
+163 AIIFILITLISLN

-192 GEKEPKANVISMILA
+192 GESEPKANIISMILA

-228 LPRFLPASIAVI
+228 IPRFLPASIAVI

-319 APSDFLIQYE
+319 APSDFLIQYQ
-329 ENIDNNTK
+329 ENDKESEKYTK
-337 NSLEKNIDKEKI
+337 NFLEKNIGKEKI

-354 FKRKGLIVSEKSS
+354 FKRKGLVVSEKSP
-367 GNFSIL
+367 GKFSIL
-373 KDDDLRKTIMDDKT
+373 EDDDLRKTIMDDKT
-387 KIVSLTD
+387 KIISITD
-394 IKSFNMANKTNISL
+394 IKSFNMANKTNFSL
-408 NKNEAIIFD
+408 KKDEAIVFD

-424 KISIDNQNLKVKE
+424 KISIENQNLKVKE

-458 VVVDDLDEFSKKIS
+458 VVVDDMDEFSKNIS
-472 DGKNSKD
+472 DGKNIKTFPS
-479 LARVSG
+479 VSG
-485 AYFDLKEKNQKNI
+485 IYFDLKDKSQKNI
-498 DEMANTLNKNITD
+498 DYMD
-511 KNRIFVKNSI
+511 KNLNENISDNILVKNSI

-535 IVVVILA
+535 IVVTILA
-542 IVFLISTL
+542 LVFLISTI

-577 KKEIKKSVKKQ
+577 KKEIKNSVKKQ

-605 VASKLAFGMIQ
+605 IASKLAFGMIQ
-616 LFAMLELR
+616 MFAMLELR

-660 EWKWKKY
+660 E
-667 LKFYFI
+667 

>member
-1 MNKLNFKMAKRGIQN
+1 MNKLNFKMATRGIKN

-36 LLIDLKSEKFILESR
+36 LLVDLKSEKFILDSR
-51 GSAIIESLLEM
+51 GGEIIKTLLEM

-117 ILIIGTFFT
+117 TLIIGTFFT
-126 ILLGPLF
+126 IILGPLF
-133 INLVAKILKIQTEIK
+133 INLVAKILKIQTQIK
-148 LSINFSKLALGLIIF
+148 LSVNFSKLALGLIIF
-163 AIIFILITFISLN
+163 AIIFILITLISLN

-192 GEKEPKANVISMILA
+192 GESEPKANVISMILA

-228 LPRFLPASIAVI
+228 LPRFLPASISVI

-251 IWILKLFRKN
+251 IWILKLLRKN

-319 APSDFLIQYE
+319 APSDFLIQYQ
-329 ENIDNNTK
+329 ENDRESEKYTK
-337 NSLEKNIDKEKI
+337 NLLEKNIGKEKI

-354 FKRKGLIVSEKSS
+354 FKRKGLVVSEKSP
-367 GNFSIL
+367 GKFSIL
-373 KDDDLRKTIMDDKT
+373 EDDDLRKTIMDDKT
-387 KIVSLTD
+387 KIISLTD
-394 IKSFNMANKTNISL
+394 IKSFNMANKTNMTL
-408 NKNEAIIFD
+408 NKNEAVVFD
-417 SKAKKYD
+417 SKAKKYG
-424 KISIDNQNLKVKE
+424 KISIENQNLKVKE

-452 LFHNIL
+452 LFHNIVL
-458 VVVDDLDEFSKKIS
+458 VVDDFDKFSKKIS
-472 DGKNSKD
+472 DGENIKTFPS
-479 LARVSG
+479 VSG
-485 AYFDLKEKNQKNI
+485 IYFDLKDKSQKNI
-498 DEMANTLNKNITD
+498 DYMGDRLNKNISD
-511 KNRIFVKNSI
+511 KDKILVKNSI

-535 IVVVILA
+535 IVVLILA
-542 IVFLISTL
+542 LVFLISTI

-588 NYFTFFGPL
+588 NYFTFFAPL

-605 VASKLAFGMIQ
+605 IASKLAFGMLQ

-624 KFIEIEAICIIIF
+624 RFIEIEAICIIIF
-637 SLIYIMIF
+637 SLIYTMIF

-660 EWKWKKY
+660 E
-667 LKFYFI
+667 

>member
-1 MNKLNFKMAKRGIQN
+1 MNKLNFKMATRGIKN

-36 LLIDLKSEKFILESR
+36 LLVDLKSEKFILETR
-51 GSAIIESLLEM
+51 GSEIIKSLLEM

-107 IIENLILGIL
+107 IIENLILGIST
-117 ILIIGTFFT
+117 LIIGSFLV

-148 LSINFSKLALGLIIF
+148 LSVNFSKLILGLIIF
-163 AIIFILITFISLN
+163 GIIFILITLISLN

-192 GEKEPKANVISMILA
+192 GESEPKANVISMILA

-216 TALSIDGGIFQA
+216 TALSINGGIFQA
-228 LPRFLPASIAVI
+228 LPKFLPASIAVI

-302 VVMSAMFVG
+302 VVMSAMFIG

-319 APSDFLIQYE
+319 APSDFLIQYQ
-329 ENIDNNTK
+329 ENDKESEKYGK
-337 NSLEKNIDKEKI
+337 NLLEKNIDKEKI
-349 KNLGE
+349 ENLGE
-354 FKRKGLIVSEKSS
+354 FRRKGLVVSEKSP
-367 GNFSIL
+367 GKFSIIE
-373 KDDDLRKTIMDDKT
+373 DDDLRKTIMDEKT
-387 KIVSLTD
+387 KIISLTD

-408 NKNEAIIFD
+408 KKDQAIVFD
-417 SKAKKYD
+417 SKAKKYG
-424 KISIDNQNLKVKE
+424 KISLENQNLKVKE
-437 NAKNISYVLMDPTTS
+437 NVKNTSYVLMDPTTS
-452 LFHNIL
+452 LFHNIVL
-458 VVVDDLDEFSKKIS
+458 VVDDMDEFSKKIS
-472 DGKNSKD
+472 DGKNIKTFPS
-479 LARVSG
+479 VSG
-485 AYFDLKEKNQKNI
+485 IYFDLKDKSQKNI
-498 DEMANTLNKNITD
+498 DYMD
-511 KNRIFVKNSI
+511 KNLNENISDNILVKNSI
-521 ENRMEFDKI
+521 ENRIEFDKI

-535 IVVVILA
+535 IVVTILA
-542 IVFLISTL
+542 LVFLISTI

-577 KKEIKKSVKKQ
+577 KKEIKNSVKKQ

-605 VASKLAFGMIQ
+605 IASKLAFGMIQ
-616 LFAMLELR
+616 MFAMLELR
-624 KFIEIEAICIIIF
+624 KFIEIEAICIIVF

-660 EWKWKKY
+660 E
-667 LKFYFI
+667 

>member
-1 MNKLNFKMAKRGIQN
+1 MNKLNFKMATRGIKN
-16 NKFLYFP
+16 NKFLYIP

-36 LLIDLKSEKFILESR
+36 LLVDLKSEKFILDSR
-51 GSAIIESLLEM
+51 GGETIKTLLEM

-133 INLVAKILKIQTEIK
+133 INLVARILKIQTQIK
-148 LSINFSKLALGLIIF
+148 LSINFSKLILGLIIF
-163 AIIFILITFISLN
+163 AIIFILITLISLN

-192 GEKEPKANVISMILA
+192 GESEPKANVISMILA

-228 LPRFLPASIAVI
+228 LPKFLPSSIAVI

-261 KKIYYKGTNMTFIG
+261 KKIYYKSTNMTFIG

-295 SLFLLSF
+295 SLFLISF

-319 APSDFLIQYE
+319 APSDFLIQYQ
-329 ENIDNNTK
+329 ENDKESEKYTK
-337 NSLEKNIDKEKI
+337 NFLEKNIDKEKI
-349 KNLGE
+349 ENFGE
-354 FKRKGLIVSEKSS
+354 FKREGLIVSEKSA
-367 GNFSIL
+367 GKFSIL
-373 KDDDLRKTIMDDKT
+373 RDNDLRKTIMDDKT
-387 KIVSLTD
+387 KIISITD
-394 IKSFNMANKTNISL
+394 IKSFNMANKTNITL
-408 NKNEAIIFD
+408 NKNEAIVFD

-424 KISIDNQNLKVKE
+424 EISIENQNLKVKD
-437 NAKNISYVLMDPTTS
+437 NVKNISYVLMDPTTS

-458 VVVDDLDEFSKKIS
+458 VVVNDLDEFSKKIS
-472 DGKNSKD
+472 DGKNNKIFPS
-479 LARVSG
+479 VSG
-485 AYFDLKEKNQKNI
+485 TYFDLKDKSQKNI
-498 DEMANTLNKNITD
+498 DYMD
-511 KNRIFVKNSI
+511 KNLNENISDKDKILVKNSI

-535 IVVVILA
+535 IVVLILA
-542 IVFLISTL
+542 LVFLISTII
-550 VVIYYKQAAEGLE
+550 VIYYKQAAEGLE

-577 KKEIKKSVKKQ
+577 NKEIKKSVKKQ

-605 VASKLAFGMIQ
+605 IASKLAFGMIQ
-616 LFAMLELR
+616 MFAMLELR

-660 EWKWKKY
+660 E
-667 LKFYFI
+667 

>member
-1 MNKLNFKMAKRGIQN
+1 MRDLNKLNFKMAKRGIQN

-107 IIENLILGIL
+107 IIENLILGIST
-117 ILIIGTFFT
+117 LIIGSFLV

-148 LSINFSKLALGLIIF
+148 LSVNFSKLILGLIIF
-163 AIIFILITFISLN
+163 AIIFILITLISLN

-192 GEKEPKANVISMILA
+192 GEKEPRANVISMILA

-228 LPRFLPASIAVI
+228 LPKFLPASIAVI

-302 VVMSAMFVG
+302 VVMSAMFIG

-319 APSDFLIQYE
+319 APSDFLIQYQ
-329 ENIDNNTK
+329 ENDKESEKYGK
-337 NSLEKNIDKEKI
+337 NLLEKNIDKEKI

-354 FKRKGLIVSEKSS
+354 FRRKGLVVSEKSP
-367 GNFSIL
+367 GKFSIPT
-373 KDDDLRKTIMDDKT
+373 DDDLRKFTMDDKT
-387 KIVSLTD
+387 KIISLTD
-394 IKSFNMANKTNISL
+394 IKSFNKANKTNISL
-408 NKNEAIIFD
+408 KKGEAIVFD
-417 SKAKKYD
+417 SKAKKYG
-424 KISIDNQNLKVKE
+424 KISIENQNLKVKE
-437 NAKNISYVLMDPTTS
+437 NVKNTSYVLMDPTTS
-452 LFHNIL
+452 LFHNL
-458 VVVDDLDEFSKKIS
+458 VLVVDDYDEFSKKIS
-472 DGKNSKD
+472 EGKNTKTFPS
-479 LARVSG
+479 VSG
-485 AYFDLKEKNQKNI
+485 IYFDLKEKNQKNI
-498 DEMANTLNKNITD
+498 DYMDKKLNENISD
-511 KNRIFVKNSI
+511 KILVKNSI

-535 IVVVILA
+535 IVVTILA
-542 IVFLISTL
+542 LVFLISTI

-577 KKEIKKSVKKQ
+577 NKEIKKSVKKQ

-605 VASKLAFGMIQ
+605 IASKLAFGMIQ
-616 LFAMLELR
+616 MFAMLELR

-660 EWKWKKY
+660 E
-667 LKFYFI
+667 

>member
-1 MNKLNFKMAKRGIQN
+1 MNKLNFKMATRGIKN

-23 YILASSFMLFIFN
+23 YILVSSFMLFIFN
-36 LLIDLKSEKFILESR
+36 LLVDLKSEKFILDSR
-51 GSAIIESLLEM
+51 GGEIIKTLLEM

-107 IIENLILGIL
+107 IIENLILGIST
-117 ILIIGTFFT
+117 LIIGSFFT

-133 INLVAKILKIQTEIK
+133 INLVARILKIQTQIK
-148 LSINFSKLALGLIIF
+148 LSINFSKLALGLLVF
-163 AIIFILITFISLN
+163 AIIFILITLISLN

-192 GEKEPKANVISMILA
+192 GESEPKANVISMILA

-228 LPRFLPASIAVI
+228 LPKFLPASIAVI

-251 IWILKLFRKN
+251 IWILKLLRKN

-302 VVMSAMFVG
+302 VVMSAMFIG

-319 APSDFLIQYE
+319 APSDFLVQYQ
-329 ENIDNNTK
+329 ENDKESEKYTK
-337 NSLEKNIDKEKI
+337 NILEKNIGKEKI

-354 FKRKGLIVSEKSS
+354 FKRKGLIVSEKSP
-367 GNFSIL
+367 GKFSIL
-373 KDDDLRKTIMDDKT
+373 EDDDLRKTIMDDKT
-387 KIVSLTD
+387 KIISITD

-408 NKNEAIIFD
+408 KKDEAIVFD
-417 SKAKKYD
+417 SKAKRYG
-424 KISIDNQNLKVKE
+424 KISIENQNLKVKE
-437 NAKNISYVLMDPTTS
+437 NVKNTSYVLMDPTTS

-458 VVVDDLDEFSKKIS
+458 VVVDDMDEFSKKIS
-472 DGKNSKD
+472 DGKNNKIFPS
-479 LARVSG
+479 VSG
-485 AYFDLKEKNQKNI
+485 TYFDLKEKNQKNI
-498 DEMANTLNKNITD
+498 DEMANTLNKNISDTD
-511 KNRIFVKNSI
+511 KILVKNSI

-535 IVVVILA
+535 IVVLILA
-542 IVFLISTL
+542 LVFLISTII
-550 VVIYYKQAAEGLE
+550 VIYYKQAAEGLE

-605 VASKLAFGMIQ
+605 IASKLAFGMLQ

-624 KFIEIEAICIIIF
+624 RFIEIEAICIIIF

-660 EWKWKKY
+660 E
-667 LKFYFI
+667 

>member
-1 MNKLNFKMAKRGIQN
+1 
-16 NKFLYFP
+16 
-23 YILASSFMLFIFN
+23 
-36 LLIDLKSEKFILESR
+36 
-51 GSAIIESLLEM
+51 
-62 GSWIVAIFSLIF
+62 
-74 LVYMAKT
+74 
-81 IVKNRYKELGLLYG
+81 
-95 LGMDKKSLRKIL
+95 MDKKSLRKIL

-117 ILIIGTFFT
+117 VLIIGTFFT

-133 INLVAKILKIQTEIK
+133 INLVARILKIQTQIK
-148 LSINFSKLALGLIIF
+148 LSINFSKLALGLMIF
-163 AIIFILITFISLN
+163 AIIFILITLISLN

-192 GEKEPKANVISMILA
+192 GESEPKANIISMILA

-228 LPRFLPASIAVI
+228 IPRFLPASIAVI

-319 APSDFLIQYE
+319 APSDFLIQYQ
-329 ENIDNNTK
+329 ENDKESEKYTK
-337 NSLEKNIDKEKI
+337 NFLEKNIGKEKI

-354 FKRKGLIVSEKSS
+354 FKRKGLVVSEKSP
-367 GNFSIL
+367 GKFSIL
-373 KDDDLRKTIMDDKT
+373 EDDDLRKTIMDDKT
-387 KIVSLTD
+387 KIISITD
-394 IKSFNMANKTNISL
+394 IKSFNMANKTNFSL
-408 NKNEAIIFD
+408 KKDEAIVFD

-424 KISIDNQNLKVKE
+424 KISIENQNLKVKE

-458 VVVDDLDEFSKKIS
+458 VVVDDMDEFSKNIS
-472 DGKNSKD
+472 DGKNIKTFPS
-479 LARVSG
+479 VSG
-485 AYFDLKEKNQKNI
+485 IYFDLKDKSQKNI
-498 DEMANTLNKNITD
+498 DYMD
-511 KNRIFVKNSI
+511 KNLNENISDNILVKNSI

-535 IVVVILA
+535 IVVTILA
-542 IVFLISTL
+542 LVFLISTI

-577 KKEIKKSVKKQ
+577 KKEIKNSVKKQ

-605 VASKLAFGMIQ
+605 IASKLAFGMIQ
-616 LFAMLELR
+616 MFAMLELR

-660 EWKWKKY
+660 E
-667 LKFYFI
+667 

>member
-1 MNKLNFKMAKRGIQN
+1 MNKLNFKMATRGIKN

-36 LLIDLKSEKFILESR
+36 LLVDLKSEKFILETR
-51 GSAIIESLLEM
+51 GSEIIKTLLEM

-95 LGMDKKSLRKIL
+95 LGMDKKSLRRIL

-133 INLVAKILKIQTEIK
+133 INFVARILKIQTQIK
-148 LSINFSKLALGLIIF
+148 LSVNFSKLALGLIIF
-163 AIIFILITFISLN
+163 AIIFILITLISLN

-192 GEKEPKANVISMILA
+192 GESEPKANVISIILA

-228 LPRFLPASIAVI
+228 LPKFLPASIAVI

-251 IWILKLFRKN
+251 IWILKLLRKN
-261 KKIYYKGTNMTFIG
+261 KKIYYKSTNMTFIG

-295 SLFLLSF
+295 SLFLISF

-319 APSDFLIQYE
+319 APSDFLIQYQ
-329 ENIDNNTK
+329 ENDKESEKYTK
-337 NSLEKNIDKEKI
+337 NFLEKNIDKEKI
-349 KNLGE
+349 ENFGE
-354 FKRKGLIVSEKSS
+354 FKRKGLVVSEKSP
-367 GNFSIL
+367 GKFSIL
-373 KDDDLRKTIMDDKT
+373 EDDDLRKTIMDEKT
-387 KIVSLTD
+387 KIISLTD
-394 IKSFNMANKTNISL
+394 IKSFNMANKTNITL
-408 NKNEAIIFD
+408 NKNEAIVFD
-417 SKAKKYD
+417 SKAKKYG
-424 KISIDNQNLKVKE
+424 KISIENQNLKVKE

-452 LFHNIL
+452 LFHNIVL
-458 VVVDDLDEFSKKIS
+458 VVDDLDEFSKKIS
-472 DGKNSKD
+472 DGKNIKTFPS
-479 LARVSG
+479 VSG
-485 AYFDLKEKNQKNI
+485 IYFDLKDKSQKNI
-498 DEMANTLNKNITD
+498 DYMD
-511 KNRIFVKNSI
+511 KNLNENISDKDKILIKNSI

-542 IVFLISTL
+542 LVFLISTII
-550 VVIYYKQAAEGLE
+550 VIYYKQAAEGLE

-577 KKEIKKSVKKQ
+577 KKEIKNSVKKQ

-605 VASKLAFGMIQ
+605 IASKLAFGMIQ
-616 LFAMLELR
+616 MFAMLELR

-660 EWKWKKY
+660 E
-667 LKFYFI
+667 

>member
-1 MNKLNFKMAKRGIQN
+1 MNKLNFKMATRGIKN

-36 LLIDLKSEKFILESR
+36 LLVDLKSEKFILETR
-51 GSAIIESLLEM
+51 GSEIIKTLLEM

-107 IIENLILGIL
+107 IIENLILGIST
-117 ILIIGTFFT
+117 LIIGSFLMV
-126 ILLGPLF
+126 LLGPIF

-148 LSINFSKLALGLIIF
+148 LSVSFSKLALGLIIF
-163 AIIFILITFISLN
+163 AIIFILITLISLN

-192 GEKEPKANVISMILA
+192 GESEPKANVISMILA

-216 TALSIDGGIFQA
+216 TALSINGGIFQA
-228 LPRFLPASIAVI
+228 LPKFLPASIAVI

-319 APSDFLIQYE
+319 APSDFLIQYQ
-329 ENIDNNTK
+329 ENDKESEKYGK
-337 NSLEKNIDKEKI
+337 NLLEKNIDKEKI

-354 FKRKGLIVSEKSS
+354 FRRKGLVVSEKSP
-367 GNFSIL
+367 GKFSIPT
-373 KDDDLRKTIMDDKT
+373 DDDLRKFTMDDKT
-387 KIVSLTD
+387 KIISLTD
-394 IKSFNMANKTNISL
+394 IKSFNKANKTNISL
-408 NKNEAIIFD
+408 KKGEAIVFD
-417 SKAKKYD
+417 SKAKKYG
-424 KISIDNQNLKVKE
+424 KISIENQNLKVKE
-437 NAKNISYVLMDPTTS
+437 NVKNTSYVLMDPTTS
-452 LFHNIL
+452 LFHNL
-458 VVVDDLDEFSKKIS
+458 VLVVDDYDEFSKKIS
-472 DGKNSKD
+472 EGKNTKTFPS
-479 LARVSG
+479 VSG
-485 AYFDLKEKNQKNI
+485 IYFDLKEKNQKNI
-498 DEMANTLNKNITD
+498 DYMDKKLNENISD
-511 KNRIFVKNSI
+511 KILVKNSI

-535 IVVVILA
+535 IVVLILA
-542 IVFLISTL
+542 LVFLISTII
-550 VVIYYKQAAEGLE
+550 VIYYKQAAEGLE

-605 VASKLAFGMIQ
+605 IASKLAFGMIQ
-616 LFAMLELR
+616 MFAMLELR

-660 EWKWKKY
+660 E
-667 LKFYFI
+667 

>member
-1 MNKLNFKMAKRGIQN
+1 MNKLNFKMAKRGILN

-107 IIENLILGIL
+107 IIENFILGIL
-117 ILIIGTFFT
+117 VLIIGSFFT

-133 INLVAKILKIQTEIK
+133 INLVAKILKIQTGIK
-148 LSINFSKLALGLIIF
+148 LSVNFSKLFLGLMIL
-163 AIIFILITFISLN
+163 AIIFILITLISLN

-240 IGTYFFFRSLV
+240 TGTYFFFRSLV

-319 APSDFLIQYE
+319 APSDFLIQYQ
-329 ENIDNNTK
+329 ENDKESGKYTK
-337 NSLEKNIDKEKI
+337 NLLEKNIGKEKI

-354 FKRKGLIVSEKSS
+354 FRRKGLVVSEQSPGK
-367 GNFSIL
+367 FSIL
-373 KDDDLRKTIMDDKT
+373 EDDDLRKTIMDEKT
-387 KIVSLTD
+387 KIISITD
-394 IKSFNMANKTNISL
+394 IKSFNKANKTNISL
-408 NKNEAIIFD
+408 KKDQAIVFD
-417 SKAKKYD
+417 SKAKKYEE
-424 KISIDNQNLKVKE
+424 ISINNQTLKVKE
-437 NAKNISYVLMDPTTS
+437 NVKNTSYVLMDPTTS
-452 LFHNIL
+452 LFHNIVL
-458 VVVDDLDEFSKKIS
+458 VVDDMDEFSKKIS
-472 DGKNSKD
+472 DGKNIKTFPS
-479 LARVSG
+479 VSG
-485 AYFDLKEKNQKNI
+485 IYFDLKDKSQKNI
-498 DEMANTLNKNITD
+498 DYMDKNLNKNISD
-511 KNRIFVKNSI
+511 NILVKNSI

-535 IVVVILA
+535 IVVVILS
-542 IVFLISTL
+542 IVFLISTI

-577 KKEIKKSVKKQ
+577 KKEIKNSVKKQ

-605 VASKLAFGMIQ
+605 IASKLAFGMLQ

-624 KFIEIEAICIIIF
+624 RFIEIEAICIMIF

-660 EWKWKKY
+660 E
-667 LKFYFI
+667 

>member
-1 MNKLNFKMAKRGIQN
+1 
-16 NKFLYFP
+16 
-23 YILASSFMLFIFN
+23 MLFIFN
-36 LLIDLKSEKFILESR
+36 LLIDLKSEKFILDSR
-51 GSAIIESLLEM
+51 GSEIIKTLLEM

-107 IIENLILGIL
+107 IIENFILGIST
-117 ILIIGTFFT
+117 LIIGSFLT

-133 INLVAKILKIQTEIK
+133 INLVAKILKIQSQIK
-148 LSINFSKLALGLIIF
+148 LSINFSKLVLGLIIF

-228 LPRFLPASIAVI
+228 LPKFLPASIAVI

-251 IWILKLFRKN
+251 IWILKLLRKN

-329 ENIDNNTK
+329 ENIDKNTK
-337 NSLEKNIDKEKI
+337 NALEKNIDKEKI

-373 KDDDLRKTIMDDKT
+373 RDQDLRKTIMDEKT
-387 KIVSLTD
+387 KVISITD

-408 NKNEAIIFD
+408 KKNEAVVFD

-424 KISIDNQNLKVKE
+424 KISIDSQNLKVKE
-437 NAKNISYVLMDPTTS
+437 NVKNISYVLMDPTTS

-472 DGKNSKD
+472 DGKNTKTFPS
-479 LARVSG
+479 VSG
-485 AYFDLKEKNQKNI
+485 TYFDLKEKNQKNI
-498 DEMANTLNKNITD
+498 DEMANTLNKNISDTD
-511 KNRIFVKNSI
+511 KILVKNSI

-535 IVVVILA
+535 IVVLILA
-542 IVFLISTL
+542 LVFLISTII
-550 VVIYYKQAAEGLE
+550 VIYYKQAAEGLE

-605 VASKLAFGMIQ
+605 IASKLAFGMLQ

-624 KFIEIEAICIIIF
+624 RFIEIEAICIIIF
-637 SLIYIMIF
+637 SLIYTMIF

-660 EWKWKKY
+660 E
-667 LKFYFI
+667 

>member
-319 APSDFLIQYE
+319 APSDFLIQYQENE
-329 ENIDNNTK
+329 ENIDKNTK
-337 NSLEKNIDKEKI
+337 KSLEKNIDKQKI
-349 KNLGE
+349 KNIGE
-354 FKRKGLIVSEKSS
+354 FRRKGLVVSEKSP
-367 GNFSIL
+367 GKFSIL
-373 KDDDLRKTIMDDKT
+373 EDDDLRKTIMDDKT
-387 KIVSLTD
+387 KIISLTD
-394 IKSFNMANKTNISL
+394 IKSFNKANKTNISL
-408 NKNEAIIFD
+408 KKDEAIVFD
-417 SKAKKYD
+417 SKAKKYG
-424 KISIDNQNLKVKE
+424 KISLENQNLKVKE
-437 NAKNISYVLMDPTTS
+437 NVKNTSYVLMDPTTS

-458 VVVDDLDEFSKKIS
+458 VVVDDMDEFSKNIS
-472 DGKNSKD
+472 DGKNIKTFPS
-479 LARVSG
+479 VSG
-485 AYFDLKEKNQKNI
+485 IYFDLKDKSQKNI
-498 DEMANTLNKNITD
+498 DYMD
-511 KNRIFVKNSI
+511 KNLNENISDNILVKNSI

-535 IVVVILA
+535 IVVTILA
-542 IVFLISTL
+542 LVFLISTII
-550 VVIYYKQAAEGLE
+550 VIYYKQAAEGLE
-563 DGRNIKILQKVGMS
+563 DGRNINILQKVGMS
-577 KKEIKKSVKKQ
+577 NKEIKKSVKKQ

-605 VASKLAFGMIQ
+605 IASKLAFGMIQ
-616 LFAMLELR
+616 MFAMLELR
-624 KFIEIEAICIIIF
+624 RFIEIEAICIIIF

-660 EWKWKKY
+660 E
-667 LKFYFI
+667 

>member
-1 MNKLNFKMAKRGIQN
+1 MNKLNFKMATRGIKT

-107 IIENLILGIL
+107 IIENIILGIST
-117 ILIIGTFFT
+117 LIIGSFLV

-133 INLVAKILKIQTEIK
+133 INLVAKILKIQMEIK
-148 LSINFSKLALGLIIF
+148 LSINFSKLVLGLIIF
-163 AIIFILITFISLN
+163 TIIFVLITLISLN

-228 LPRFLPASIAVI
+228 LPKFLPASIAVI

-319 APSDFLIQYE
+319 APSDFLIQYQ
-329 ENIDNNTK
+329 ENDKESEKYRK
-337 NSLEKNIDKEKI
+337 NLLEKNIDKEKI
-349 KNLGE
+349 ENFGE
-354 FKRKGLIVSEKSS
+354 FRRKGLVVSEKSP
-367 GNFSIL
+367 GKFSML
-373 KDDDLRKTIMDDKT
+373 EDDDLRKTIMDEKT
-387 KIVSLTD
+387 KIISITD
-394 IKSFNMANKTNISL
+394 IKSFNKANKTNISL
-408 NKNEAIIFD
+408 KKDQAIVFD

-424 KISIDNQNLKVKE
+424 EISIENQNLKVKE

-472 DGKNSKD
+472 DGKNIKIFPS
-479 LARVSG
+479 VSG
-485 AYFDLKEKNQKNI
+485 IYFDLKDKSQKNI
-498 DEMANTLNKNITD
+498 DNMD
-511 KNRIFVKNSI
+511 KNLNENISDNILVKNSI

-535 IVVVILA
+535 IVVTILA
-542 IVFLISTL
+542 LVFLISTI

-605 VASKLAFGMIQ
+605 IASKLAFGMIQ
-616 LFAMLELR
+616 MFAMLELR

-660 EWKWKKY
+660 E
-667 LKFYFI
+667 

>member
-1 MNKLNFKMAKRGIQN
+1 
-16 NKFLYFP
+16 
-23 YILASSFMLFIFN
+23 MLFIFN
-36 LLIDLKSEKFILESR
+36 LLIDLKSEKFILDSR
-51 GSAIIESLLEM
+51 GSEIIKTLLEM

-107 IIENLILGIL
+107 IIENFCLGIL
-117 ILIIGTFFT
+117 TLIIGTFFT

-133 INLVAKILKIQTEIK
+133 INLVARILKIQTQIK

-163 AIIFILITFISLN
+163 AIIFILITLISLN

-192 GEKEPKANVISMILA
+192 GESEPKANVISMILA

-228 LPRFLPASIAVI
+228 LPKFLPASIAVI

-261 KKIYYKGTNMTFIG
+261 KKIYYKDTNMTFIG

-329 ENIDNNTK
+329 EDDKESGKYTK
-337 NSLEKNIDKEKI
+337 NLLEKNIDKEKI

-354 FKRKGLIVSEKSS
+354 FKRKGLVVSEKSP
-367 GNFSIL
+367 GKFSIL
-373 KDDDLRKTIMDDKT
+373 EDDDLRKTIMDDKT
-387 KIVSLTD
+387 KIISITD
-394 IKSFNMANKTNISL
+394 IKSFNKANNTNISL
-408 NKNEAIIFD
+408 KKDEAIVFD
-417 SKAKKYD
+417 SKAKKYG
-424 KISIDNQNLKVKE
+424 KISIENQNLKVKE

-472 DGKNSKD
+472 DDKNNKIFPS
-479 LARVSG
+479 VSG
-485 AYFDLKEKNQKNI
+485 TYFDLKEKNQKNI
-498 DEMANTLNKNITD
+498 DEMANTLNKNISDTD
-511 KNRIFVKNSI
+511 KILVKNSI

-535 IVVVILA
+535 IVVLILA
-542 IVFLISTL
+542 IVFLISTII
-550 VVIYYKQAAEGLE
+550 VIYYKQAAEGLE

-588 NYFTFFGPL
+588 NYFTFFAPL

-605 VASKLAFGMIQ
+605 IASKLAFGMLQ

-624 KFIEIEAICIIIF
+624 SFIEIEAICIIIF
-637 SLIYIMIF
+637 SLIYTMIF

-660 EWKWKKY
+660 E
-667 LKFYFI
+667 

>member
-1 MNKLNFKMAKRGIQN
+1 MNKLNFKMATRGIKN

-36 LLIDLKSEKFILESR
+36 LLIDLKSEKFILETR
-51 GSAIIESLLEM
+51 GSEIIKTLLEM

-133 INLVAKILKIQTEIK
+133 INFVARILKIQTQIK
-148 LSINFSKLALGLIIF
+148 LSVNFSKLALGLIIF
-163 AIIFILITFISLN
+163 AIIFILITLISLN

-192 GEKEPKANVISMILA
+192 GESEPKANVISMILA

-228 LPRFLPASIAVI
+228 LPKFLPASIAVI

-251 IWILKLFRKN
+251 IWILKLLRKN
-261 KKIYYKGTNMTFIG
+261 KKIYYKSTNMTFIG

-295 SLFLLSF
+295 SLFLISF

-329 ENIDNNTK
+329 KNDKESEKYTK
-337 NSLEKNIDKEKI
+337 NFLEKNIGKEKI

-354 FKRKGLIVSEKSS
+354 FKRKGLVVSEKSP
-367 GNFSIL
+367 GKFSIL
-373 KDDDLRKTIMDDKT
+373 EDDDLRKTIMDEKT
-387 KIVSLTD
+387 KIISLTD

-408 NKNEAIIFD
+408 KKDETIVFD

-424 KISIDNQNLKVKE
+424 EISIENQNLKVKE
-437 NAKNISYVLMDPTTS
+437 NAKNTSYVLMDPTTS
-452 LFHNIL
+452 LFHNIVL
-458 VVVDDLDEFSKKIS
+458 VVDDMDEFSKKIS
-472 DGKNSKD
+472 DGKNIKTFPS
-479 LARVSG
+479 VSG
-485 AYFDLKEKNQKNI
+485 IYFDLKDKSQKNI
-498 DEMANTLNKNITD
+498 DYMDKKLNKNISD
-511 KNRIFVKNSI
+511 KDKILVKNSI

-535 IVVVILA
+535 IVVVILS
-542 IVFLISTL
+542 IVFLISTI

-605 VASKLAFGMIQ
+605 TASKLAFGMIQ
-616 LFAMLELR
+616 MFAMLELR

-660 EWKWKKY
+660 E
-667 LKFYFI
+667 